1 MIARFLPRR
10 LGQMLMLYLRDVMP
24 FRKLIDLNNFPA
36 HGFLFGNADGHW
48 KTECQTKAMVRET
61 SDHLGFRLT
70 SQEYVRLQRPSI
82 GSLSGD
88 IGPETIQA
96 QTPVISMTIYM
107 I

>member
-48 KTECQTKAMVRET
+48 KTECQTKAIVRET

-70 SQEYVRLQRPSI
+70 SQEYRQIVKAFDRQFIRGYRSGNDS
-82 GSLSGD
+82 GSDSGD
-88 IGPETIQA
+88 LDDDIHD
-96 QTPVISMTIYM
+96 
-107 I
+107 